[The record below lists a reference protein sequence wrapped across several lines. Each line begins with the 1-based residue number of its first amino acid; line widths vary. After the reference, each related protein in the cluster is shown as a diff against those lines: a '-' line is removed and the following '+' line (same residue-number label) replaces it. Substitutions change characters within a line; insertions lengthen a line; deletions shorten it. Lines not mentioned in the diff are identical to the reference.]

1 MTRSIADWG
10 GNIAAFILVIVFNV
24 LASSLPLG
32 GQTTGQVSAKYPSL
46 FVPAGYVFSIWGL
59 IYLGLTA
66 FVIYQALPAQRS
78 SRKLA
83 SITPLFVTN
92 CIANALWLVAWHYE
106 QLVLSALLM
115 IAILITLVLI
125 YRRLDIGRVRVSS
138 AERWCVYLPFS
149 IYTGWITVATIANLS
164 ALQYASGWD
173 DFGVDAVTWT
183 ILKIAVAAT
192 IAARMLFLRRDFAY
206 VLVICWASAG
216 IAVKQV
222 TAPAV
227 VGAATAAA
235 AVGVMLILSAFL
247 SRPTDRPAP
256 G

>member
-1 MTRSIADWG
+1 MTRSVLDRG
-10 GNIAAFILVIVFNV
+10 GNIVAFVLVIAFNG
-24 LASSLPLG
+24 LANALPLG
-32 GQTTGQVSAKYPSL
+32 GQTTGEVSAKYPSL
-46 FVPAGYVFSIWGL
+46 FVPASYVFSIWGL

-78 SRKLA
+78 SRTLA

-92 CIANALWLVAWHYE
+92 CVANALWLVAWHYD

-125 YRRLDIGRVRVSS
+125 YRRLDIGRASISS
-138 AERWCVYLPFS
+138 AERWLVHLPFS

-164 ALQYASGWD
+164 AVQYANGWD
-173 DFGVDAVTWT
+173 DVGVDAVTWT
-183 ILKIAVAAT
+183 LFKLAVAVT
-192 IAARMLFLRRDFAY
+192 IAARMLFLRRDIAY

-222 TAPAV
+222 GAPAV
-227 VGAATAAA
+227 VGAATTAA
-235 AVGVMLILSAFL
+235 AVGIMLILSDFL
-247 SRPTDRPAP
+247 SRPRQPAVR

>member
-1 MTRSIADWG
+1 MTRSIADRG
-10 GNIAAFILVIVFNV
+10 GNIAAFILVILFNV
-24 LASSLPLG
+24 LANSLPLG

-46 FVPAGYVFSIWGL
+46 FVPATYVFSIWGL

-78 SRKLA
+78 NQRLA
-83 SITPLFVTN
+83 SITPLFIAN
-92 CIANALWLVAWHYE
+92 CIANALWLVAWHYD

-125 YRRLDIGRVRVSS
+125 YRRLDIGRAQVSS
-138 AERWCVYLPFS
+138 AERWLVHMPFS

-164 ALQYASGWD
+164 AVQYASGWD
-173 DFGVDAVTWT
+173 DVGVDSVTWT
-183 ILKIAVAAT
+183 IFKIAVAAT
-192 IAARMLFLRRDFAY
+192 IAARILFQRRDFAY

-227 VGAATAAA
+227 VGAATTAA
-235 AVGVMLILSAFL
+235 AVGIMLILSVFL
-247 SRPTDRPAP
+247 SRPNDSTAP
-256 G
+256 R